1 MRKRRFASVW
11 DAIEDTPAEAA
22 NMKTRAELMIAV
34 AEFIRAKRLTQAAAA
49 RLFGVSQP
57 RVSDLMRGKMEL
69 FSVDTLVNMLA
80 IAGVRVELRLK
91 KAA

>member
-49 RLFGVSQP
+49 KLFGVSQP
-57 RVSDLMRGKMEL
+57 RVSDLMRGKIEL

-80 IAGVRVELRLK
+80 VAGVRVELKLK